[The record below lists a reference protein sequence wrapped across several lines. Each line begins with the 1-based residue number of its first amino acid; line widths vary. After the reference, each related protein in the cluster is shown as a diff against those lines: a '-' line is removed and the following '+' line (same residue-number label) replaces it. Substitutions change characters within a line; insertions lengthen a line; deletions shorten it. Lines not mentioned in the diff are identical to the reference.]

1 MKDYEKN
8 KELSYL
14 KYWNINNFCGWEIL
28 RKLPVNGFEWIEN
41 IFEFDECFIK
51 NCNEESDEGYFPQV
65 DVQYTEKPHELHNGL
80 PFFFWQKKIEKV
92 EKLIANLHDKTKHVI
107 HIKNLKQAL
116 IHGLVL
122 KKVQRVIKFNLEAW
136 LKTHI
141 DMNAK
146 LRKKAENNFEKNF
159 LKLMSNAIFVKA
171 MENMRK
177 YGDIKLVITDRR
189 KNYLVSKS
197 NYTTKF
203 FTETLLAIEM
213 QKTQILRNKP
223 VYLGISILEDVKT
236 RFEFYWFHCLKEKI
250 KK

>member
-1 MKDYEKN
+1 M
-8 KELSYL
+8 
-14 KYWNINNFCGWEIL
+14 NFTM
-28 RKLPVNGFEWIEN
+28 VYHF
-41 IFEFDECFIK
+41 F
-51 NCNEESDEGYFPQV
+51 SDRI
-65 DVQYTEKPHELHNGL
+65 
-80 PFFFWQKKIEKV
+80 KIEKV

-159 LKLMSNAIFVKA
+159 FKLMSNVIFVKA

-213 QKTQILRNKP
+213 RKTQILRNKP
-223 VYLGISILEDVKT
+223 VYLGISILVLSKTVMYDFWCDFVKPKYDEKAKLCYMDTDSFIVHIKTDNIYKDIAEDVK
-236 RFEFYWFHCLKEKI
+236 K
-250 KK
+250 

>member
-1 MKDYEKN
+1 M
-8 KELSYL
+8 
-14 KYWNINNFCGWEIL
+14 NFTM
-28 RKLPVNGFEWIEN
+28 VYHF
-41 IFEFDECFIK
+41 F
-51 NCNEESDEGYFPQV
+51 SDRI
-65 DVQYTEKPHELHNGL
+65 
-80 PFFFWQKKIEKV
+80 KIEKV

-159 LKLMSNAIFVKA
+159 FKLMSNAIFVKA

-213 QKTQILRNKP
+213 RKTQILRNKP
-223 VYLGISILEDVKT
+223 VYLGISILVLSKTVMYDFWCDFVKPKYDEKAKLCYMDTDSFIVHMKTDNIYKDIAEDVKT
-236 RFEFYWFHCLKEKI
+236 RFEFY
-250 KK
+250 

>member
-1 MKDYEKN
+1 MVYH
-8 KELSYL
+8 
-14 KYWNINNFCGWEIL
+14 F
-28 RKLPVNGFEWIEN
+28 F
-41 IFEFDECFIK
+41 
-51 NCNEESDEGYFPQV
+51 SDRI
-65 DVQYTEKPHELHNGL
+65 
-80 PFFFWQKKIEKV
+80 KIEKV

-159 LKLMSNAIFVKA
+159 FKLMSNAIFVKT

-213 QKTQILRNKP
+213 RKTQILRNKP
-223 VYLGISILEDVKT
+223 VYLGISILVLSKTVMYDFWCDFVKPKYDEKAKLCYLNTDSFIVHIKIDNIYKDIAEDVKT
-236 RFEFYWFHCLKEKI
+236 RFEFY
-250 KK
+250 

>member
-1 MKDYEKN
+1 MVYH
-8 KELSYL
+8 
-14 KYWNINNFCGWEIL
+14 F
-28 RKLPVNGFEWIEN
+28 F
-41 IFEFDECFIK
+41 
-51 NCNEESDEGYFPQV
+51 SDRI
-65 DVQYTEKPHELHNGL
+65 
-80 PFFFWQKKIEKV
+80 KIEKV

-146 LRKKAENNFEKNF
+146 LRKKAENNFEKIF
-159 LKLMSNAIFVKA
+159 FKLMSNAIFVKA

-213 QKTQILRNKP
+213 RKTQILRNKP
-223 VYLGISILEDVKT
+223 VYLGISILVLSKTVMYDFWCDFVKPKYDEKAKICYMDTDSFIVHMKTDNIYKDIAEDVKT
-236 RFEFYWFHCLKEKI
+236 RFEFY
-250 KK
+250 